1 MSIYVSG
8 DIIYAIKRNSNG
20 RLELVTFPLTLECE
34 PTDYEL
40 RQHFNYS
47 ASLGDQ
53 YASDLPYQSLN
64 TPGSQYSFNAT
75 RSLRRIALAFQQTSD
90 RVMSE
95 NDIIAIS
102 HRRGGWKTFT
112 WNYNADISFEV
123 YSNFGYGSC
132 SELITRFFYKGFRL
146 TPYSDYVKYRF
157 ANFSQLIHYTYNYR
171 LEYSE
176 WRKLMTDTLVFY
188 NAVCDNQENEVFRWV
203 KSHLN
208 QMMDGLNKLLTQS
221 SYYFHRPNG
230 PSECVSGDE
239 LEEIKAE
246 KIGGAVEFVDN
257 IKNLP
262 YQINPQEYINTL
274 YSILDRYYLHAIEKE
289 KALKEYITNLE
300 QHVSQLSKRP
310 ILSIYDRLH
319 KRHYYKDNWHLSSKK
334 IEMLRYL
341 LHLHQRLN
349 KPFSKTEI
357 KDAIKQIPQLLE
369 ERDKVR
375 TELFRKKQ
383 ILESIQD
390 ALQKINQF
398 KELQQKQ

>member
-1 MSIYVSG
+1 MSITLP
-8 DIIYAIKRNSNG
+8 DIIYAIIREDNG
-20 RLELVTFPLTLECE
+20 KLVLKTYPVTLDCE
-34 PTDYEL
+34 PSDSEL
-40 RQHFNYS
+40 RKYFNYS
-47 ASLGDQ
+47 VSLGDQ
-53 YASDLPYQSLN
+53 YASDLRYLRPNESLSG
-64 TPGSQYSFNAT
+64 TRQY
-75 RSLRRIALAFQQTSD
+75 RRAAIAFQQTTN
-90 RVMSE
+90 RIEMQ
-95 NDIIAIS
+95 NDIVAIS

-112 WNYNADISFEV
+112 WNYNDDISFEV

-132 SELITRFFYKGFRL
+132 SELITRFFYKGIQL
-146 TPYSDYVKYRF
+146 TPYSDYIRYRF
-157 ANFSQLIHYTYNYR
+157 ANFSQLIHYTYNYS
-171 LEYSE
+171 LVYSE
-176 WRKLMTDTLVFY
+176 WRKLMNDTLSFY

-221 SYYFHRPNG
+221 SYYFHRPNA
-230 PSECVSGDE
+230 PSECISGDE
-239 LEEIKAE
+239 LEEIKAG

-262 YQINPQEYINTL
+262 HQINPQEYINTL
-274 YSILDRYYLHAIEKE
+274 YDILDRYHLQATEKE

-300 QHVSQLSKRP
+300 QHVAQLSKQP
-310 ILSIYDRLH
+310 VLSIYDRLH

-349 KPFSKTEI
+349 KPFSKIEI
-357 KDAIKQIPQLLE
+357 KDWIKQIPQLLE
-369 ERDKVR
+369 VRDKVR
-375 TELFRKKQ
+375 SELFRKKRL
-383 ILESIQD
+383 LESIQD

>member
-1 MSIYVSG
+1 MSIFVSG

-20 RLELVTFPLTLECE
+20 KLELVTFPLMLECE
-34 PTDYEL
+34 PSDYDL

-47 ASLGDQ
+47 TSLGDQ
-53 YASDLPYQSLN
+53 YASDLSYESLN
-64 TPGSQYSFNAT
+64 TPGSRYSFNMT
-75 RSLRRIALAFQQTSD
+75 RSLRRIALAFQQSSE
-90 RVMSE
+90 RVMAE
-95 NDIIAIS
+95 NDIVAIS

-112 WNYNADISFEV
+112 WNYNDDISFEV

-132 SELITRFFYKGFRL
+132 SELITRFFYKGIQL
-146 TPYSDYVKYRF
+146 TPYSDYIKYRF

-203 KSHLN
+203 KSHLD
-208 QMMDGLNKLLTQS
+208 QMMDGLNRLLTQS

-239 LEEIKAE
+239 LEEIKAG
-246 KIGGAVEFVDN
+246 KIGGAVEFADN
-257 IKNLP
+257 INNLP
-262 YQINPQEYINTL
+262 HQINPQEYIGTL
-274 YSILDRYYLHAIEKE
+274 NDILDRYSLHAIEKA

-300 QHVSQLSKRP
+300 QHIAQLSKQP
-310 ILSIYDRLH
+310 VLSIYDRLH
-319 KRHYYKDNWHLSSKK
+319 NRHYYKDNWYLCSKK
-334 IEMLRYL
+334 NEMLRYL
-341 LHLHQRLN
+341 VLLHQRLD

-357 KDAIKQIPQLLE
+357 RDAIKRIPNLLK

-375 TELFRKKQ
+375 SELFGKKRL
-383 ILESIQD
+383 LESIQE

-398 KELQQKQ
+398 KEV

>member
-8 DIIYAIKRNSNG
+8 DIIYAIKRTSNG
-20 RLELVTFPLTLECE
+20 KLELVTFPLTLECE
-34 PTDYEL
+34 PTDHDL

-47 ASLGDQ
+47 GSLSDQ
-53 YASDLPYQSLN
+53 YASDIPYEPLN
-64 TPGSQYSFNAT
+64 TPYSRNLFNAT
-75 RSLRRIALAFQQTSD
+75 RHLRRTALAFQKTSD

-95 NDIIAIS
+95 NDIVAIS
-102 HRRGGWKTFT
+102 HRRGGWKIFT
-112 WNYNADISFEV
+112 WNYNEDISFEV

-132 SELITRFFYKGFRL
+132 SELLTRFFYKGFKL
-146 TPYSDYVKYRF
+146 TPYSHYVKYRF
-157 ANFSQLIHYTYNYR
+157 ANFSQLIHSTYNYR

-176 WRKLMTDTLVFY
+176 WRRLMTDTLVFY

-203 KSHLN
+203 RSHLN

-221 SYYFHRPNG
+221 SYYFQRPNG
-230 PSECVSGDE
+230 SSECVSGDE

-274 YSILDRYYLHAIEKE
+274 FSILDRYYLHAIEKE

-300 QHVSQLSKRP
+300 QQVARLSKQP
-310 ILSIYDRLH
+310 VLSIYDRLH
-319 KRHYYKDNWHLSSKK
+319 KRHYYKDNWHLNSKK

-357 KDAIKQIPQLLE
+357 TDGIKQIPCLLE

-375 TELFRKKQ
+375 SELFGKKRL
-383 ILESIQD
+383 LESIQE
-390 ALQKINQF
+390 AIQKINQF
-398 KELQQKQ
+398 KEGQHIL

>member
-1 MSIYVSG
+1 MSIFVSG

-20 RLELVTFPLTLECE
+20 KLELVTFPLMLECE
-34 PTDYEL
+34 PSDYDL

-47 ASLGDQ
+47 TSLGDQ
-53 YASDLPYQSLN
+53 YASDLSYESLN
-64 TPGSQYSFNAT
+64 TPGSRYSFNMT
-75 RSLRRIALAFQQTSD
+75 RSLRRIALAFQQSSD
-90 RVMSE
+90 RVMAE
-95 NDIIAIS
+95 NDIVSIS

-112 WNYNADISFEV
+112 WNYNDDISFEV

-132 SELITRFFYKGFRL
+132 SELITRFFYKGIQL
-146 TPYSDYVKYRF
+146 TPYSDYIKYRF

-203 KSHLN
+203 RSHLN
-208 QMMDGLNKLLTQS
+208 QMMDGLNRLLTQS

-239 LEEIKAE
+239 LEEIKAG

-262 YQINPQEYINTL
+262 HQINPQEYISTL
-274 YSILDRYYLHAIEKE
+274 HDILDRYSIHAIEKE

-300 QHVSQLSKRP
+300 QHIAQLSKQP
-310 ILSIYDRLH
+310 VLSIYDRLH

-334 IEMLRYL
+334 IEILRCL
-341 LHLHQRLN
+341 LLIYQRLN

-357 KDAIKQIPQLLE
+357 RDVIKQIPNLLK
-369 ERDKVR
+369 ERDKDR
-375 TELFRKKQ
+375 SELFGKKRL
-383 ILESIQD
+383 LESIQE

-398 KELQQKQ
+398 KEV

>member
-1 MSIYVSG
+1 MSITLP
-8 DIIYAIKRNSNG
+8 DIIYAIIREDNG
-20 RLELVTFPLTLECE
+20 KLVLKTYPVTLDCE
-34 PTDYEL
+34 PSDSEL
-40 RQHFNYS
+40 RKYFNYS
-47 ASLGDQ
+47 VSLGDQ
-53 YASDLPYQSLN
+53 YASDLRYLRPNESLSG
-64 TPGSQYSFNAT
+64 TRQY
-75 RSLRRIALAFQQTSD
+75 RRAAIAFQQTTN
-90 RVMSE
+90 RIEMQ
-95 NDIIAIS
+95 NDIVAIS

-112 WNYNADISFEV
+112 WNYNDDISFEV

-132 SELITRFFYKGFRL
+132 SELITRFFYKGIQL
-146 TPYSDYVKYRF
+146 TPYSDYIRYRF
-157 ANFSQLIHYTYNYR
+157 ANFSQLIHYTYNYS
-171 LEYSE
+171 LVYSE
-176 WRKLMTDTLVFY
+176 WRKLMNDTLSFY

-221 SYYFHRPNG
+221 SYYFHRPNA
-230 PSECVSGDE
+230 PSECISGDE
-239 LEEIKAE
+239 LEEIKAG

-262 YQINPQEYINTL
+262 LQINPQEYINTL
-274 YSILDRYYLHAIEKE
+274 YDILDRYHLQAIEKE

-300 QHVSQLSKRP
+300 QHVAQLSKQP
-310 ILSIYDRLH
+310 VLSIYDRLH

-349 KPFSKTEI
+349 KPFSKIEI
-357 KDAIKQIPQLLE
+357 KDGIKQIPQLLE
-369 ERDKVR
+369 VRDKVR
-375 TELFRKKQ
+375 SELFRKKRL
-383 ILESIQD
+383 LESIQD

>member
-8 DIIYAIKRNSNG
+8 DIIYAIKRTSNG
-20 RLELVTFPLTLECE
+20 KLELVTFPLTLECE
-34 PTDYEL
+34 PTDHDL

-47 ASLGDQ
+47 GSLSDQ
-53 YASDLPYQSLN
+53 YASDIPYEPLN
-64 TPGSQYSFNAT
+64 TPYSRNLFNAT
-75 RSLRRIALAFQQTSD
+75 RHLRRTALAFQKTSD
-90 RVMSE
+90 RAMSE
-95 NDIIAIS
+95 NEIVAIS

-112 WNYNADISFEV
+112 WNYNEDISFEV

-132 SELITRFFYKGFRL
+132 SELLTRFFYKGFQL

-157 ANFSQLIHYTYNYR
+157 AKFSQLIRYTYNYR

-203 KSHLN
+203 RSHLN

-221 SYYFHRPNG
+221 SYYFRRPNG
-230 PSECVSGDE
+230 PSEYVSGDE

-246 KIGGAVEFVDN
+246 KIGGAGEFVDN

-262 YQINPQEYINTL
+262 HQINPQEYIDTL
-274 YSILDRYYLHAIEKE
+274 YGILDRYYLHAIEKE

-300 QHVSQLSKRP
+300 KQVAQLSKQP
-310 ILSIYDRLH
+310 VLSIYDRLH
-319 KRHYYKDNWHLSSKK
+319 KRHYYKDNWHSSSKK

-341 LHLHQRLN
+341 LHLHQRLYN
-349 KPFSKTEI
+349 PFSKTEI
-357 KDAIKQIPQLLE
+357 MNGIKQIPHLLE

-375 TELFRKKQ
+375 SELFGKKRL
-383 ILESIQD
+383 LESIQE
-390 ALQKINQF
+390 AIQKINQF
-398 KELQQKQ
+398 KEGQHIL